1 MIFLPLNGQSF
12 LRYGVSLSFFWYVDR
27 VQKNFGHD
35 FAERTRRK
43 DFVRA
48 KLKNG
53 EYNVTGDIT
62 DDIISNPLE
71 PNREEHWSSPI
82 LAF

>member
-1 MIFLPLNGQSF
+1 MDNH
-12 LRYGVSLSFFWYVDR
+12 FFVMESRLVFSGTWIVCR
-27 VQKNFGHD
+27 RNVGHD
-35 FAERTRRK
+35 FAEGTRRK